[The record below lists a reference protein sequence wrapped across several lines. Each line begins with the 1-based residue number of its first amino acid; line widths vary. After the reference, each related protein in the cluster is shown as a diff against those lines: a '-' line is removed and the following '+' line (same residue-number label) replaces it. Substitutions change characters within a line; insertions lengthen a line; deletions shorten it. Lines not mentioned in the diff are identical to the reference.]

1 MSSTSKKVIV
11 IGAGFAGLSA
21 ASFLAKMGWEVTLI
35 EKHDLPGGRARK
47 FKAEGFTF
55 DMGPSWYWM
64 PDIFER
70 YFNAFGKKVSDY
82 YALKRLDPSYR
93 VYFEKEGWDI
103 PANYKELQNL
113 LESVEPGAAIA
124 LDAFMAEAKF
134 KYDVGV
140 GKLVHN
146 PGLSLTE
153 FLDMDL
159 IKGVFKLDV
168 FQSMKKHVAKFFK
181 HPSIQSLMEFPVLFL
196 GALPEK
202 TPALYSL
209 MNYADIKGGT
219 WYPEFGMYSI
229 VQGMHDLAISLGVQF
244 KLGEEVTSIE
254 VQSGKAVAVHT
265 LKTATGEKQ
274 QYTMDVIIGAGDY
287 HHIETK
293 LLAPAYQSYSAA
305 YWDSRVMAPSSLLYY
320 VGLNKKLEG
329 VLHHQLFFDTDFG
342 LHGQEIYS
350 DPKWP
355 TRPLF
360 YASVP
365 SVTDPTVAPEGCEN
379 LFLLIPIA
387 AGLEGDTEEIRDQY
401 FEMIIQRFEER
412 IGQSIRSSI
421 VYKRSYAVK
430 EFKEDYHS
438 FRGNA
443 YGLAN
448 TLLQTA
454 NLKPSCKSKKVN
466 NLYYT
471 GQLTVPGPGVPPS
484 LISGEV
490 VAKLVDQKH
499 KA

>member
-11 IGAGFAGLSA
+11 IGAGFAGLST
-21 ASFLAKMGWEVTLI
+21 ASFLAKMGWDVTVI

-70 YFNAFGKKVSDY
+70 YFNSFGKKVSDY

-103 PANYKELQNL
+103 PANYTALQNL
-113 LESVEPGAAIA
+113 LESVEPGAAKA

-159 IKGVFKLDV
+159 VKGVFKLDV

-229 VQGMHDLAISLGVQF
+229 VQGMYDLATSLGVQF
-244 KLGEEVTSIE
+244 KLGEEVTSIQ
-254 VQSGKAVAVHT
+254 VQAGKAVAVHT
-265 LKTATGEKQ
+265 LKNATGEQQ
-274 QYTMDVIIGAGDY
+274 QYTMDVLIGAGDY

-293 LLAPAYQSYSAA
+293 LLASAYQSYSAA

-320 VGLNKKLEG
+320 VGLNKKIEG

-387 AGLEGDTEEIRDQY
+387 AGLEGDNEEIRDQY

-412 IGQSIRSSI
+412 IGQSIRSAI